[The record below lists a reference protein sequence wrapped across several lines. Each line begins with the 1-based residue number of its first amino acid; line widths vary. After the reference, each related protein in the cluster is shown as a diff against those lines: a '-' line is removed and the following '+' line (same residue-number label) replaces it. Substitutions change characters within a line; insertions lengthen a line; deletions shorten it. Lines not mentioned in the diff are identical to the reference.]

1 MSEKRV
7 KLNQI
12 VKNQLPS
19 YVREDFP
26 LVGDFLSQYYLGQ
39 EYQGGP
45 IDLIQNIDSY
55 IKLNESANN
64 VKTTTTSK
72 TVGISSDIIFVANT
86 NGFPDQNGLLKIND
100 EIITYESKTDIS
112 FVNCSR
118 GFSGITSF
126 TNPSDPEDLV
136 FSSSLTTNHEKDTVV
151 ENLSVLFLDEFL
163 KKTKNQFLYGF
174 QKDLSTNLNQ
184 AQFLRQSKD
193 FYSTRGTDDSFK
205 ILFGALYGEHASII
219 RPIDNVISPSNAN
232 YRVTKDIIVEPV
244 EGDPENLLNKTLF
257 QDLFENVSKAYAP
270 ISNIEKISVGILTN
284 TYYKISLDGSF
295 NQGDG
300 STELL
305 YGNFSEHAK
314 TKIIGQV
321 GIAQTFLDV
330 DSTLGFPNSGTLTF
344 AYENGSIGVCTYAQK
359 TINQFLGIN
368 TTGITATISD
378 NTFIDQNTFAY
389 AEDNG
394 VQDGIKLKIR
404 SVLNNLDLPIETY
417 YQLSGSKVKI
427 KSLGKIADGF
437 KENGWLFNTAQS
449 YVVKNLSIV
458 DSVNNTFKLV
468 TQDVNILRIGDK
480 ITTHETQASGAQWG
494 DKITDGFDPVSNK
507 IYTVTDVFDENTCL
521 ITGTGISDPT
531 KVTKVTRRISKID
544 SDLHPD
550 LNQFTANIQNVYLK
564 PDIGL
569 VRGVPYYGPSHQ
581 HKGKSMVGAQHVPFP
596 HDFII
601 PDPNSNKVLVA
612 SSSLPFTGV
621 TKLNPKL
628 QKFTFSGTYDLNDEE
643 IKITDQVDHNYFTGD
658 KVYYTPEKTKITNT
672 LPDGTE
678 VVQEFIASQLF
689 DEGLYFIKRVN
700 GNTVKFAKSQSDIN
714 GNNFVKVKTP
724 NGVDNVTITSNDI
737 EKFEYQGKKIETQ
750 KLFREF
756 KTPINDGVSYPTTSG
771 YTGLLVNGVE
781 VLNYKSKNSVFY
793 GQLNSIDVVK
803 GGENY
808 DVINPPVL
816 SITDS
821 VGTAATGK
829 CSVKGSFKEI
839 KILESGFD
847 YIEDPVIK
855 ITGGNGIGANAVPK
869 LSIVPHE
876 SVFNADG
883 VGLGTVNIGVVTATT
898 AGVNTSSIGF
908 STYHRFRQGERVV
921 YDTLGGIPLVGL
933 TTDSTYYVNSV
944 SEYTIKLH
952 KTYSDSVTG
961 INTISISNFGNGVQ
975 SFKSLNG
982 KAIVSSIALLDN
994 GVGYENKERTCN
1006 SIGINTALDSIN
1018 IPDHGFQTGETL
1030 RYSVDGTTIDGLVT
1044 TIDYLVSIVDEDN
1057 FKLAAAGVGTT
1068 SKDFYLKTNQ
1078 FQELRSVGL
1087 GTHKFNYPPISV
1099 EIIGK
1104 VGLSSV
1110 AGKTY
1115 DAVLQ
1120 PLVRGEITSVN
1131 LTNNGVGYGAS
1142 EIINFDRKPDINLN
1156 SGRNAVLTP
1165 VVANGRIVDVSVSFG
1180 GTDYNSPPDLVVLGI
1195 GSDAKLT
1202 PELNSAGNIVS
1213 VNIQSGGIGY
1223 GVSSTFIRID
1233 PAGKGF
1239 KGDPVLQSWTI
1250 NEIKKNELNLNDDD
1264 VFISSPVNSE
1274 YGLQCSY
1281 AYAPRNLRQISYA
1294 SDADGNILYGKKDL
1308 KIVNGVESDS
1318 DSHSPILGY
1327 AYDGNPI
1334 YGPFGF
1340 VNKTGGNI
1348 VQLES
1353 GYSEEANKKSNRPP
1367 TSIFPPEF
1375 FIEDF
1380 TYNPSD
1386 NDAVLDENNGRF
1398 CITPEFPKGTYAY
1411 FATFDTTPASDGIFK
1426 NFKKPKFPYLIGD
1439 SFKSQPN
1446 NFNFNRLSNQDNY
1459 DLEKS
1464 NCVRNTYPYSFNKDF
1479 SGYDYILQ
1487 SNQFVTQD
1495 STINFA
1501 EKGGVDR
1508 VGILSAGRNYQV
1520 NDKLVFDDSITSSF
1534 NASGKVSRIKGPDI
1548 SEISVVTTTKE
1559 NIEFFPDSKNTFV
1572 GIATT
1577 SINLQNNTIVNV
1589 GSLSTTTTSLQ
1600 GSYAIGI
1607 TSDRLILSQ
1616 GIGTAAATGVVTFF
1630 PVVGDLRRIKEND
1643 RFKVGIGTEVIKVLN
1658 VDRRLARI
1666 RVLRSQ
1672 SGIATNIGISHTA
1685 STILEEIPRTF
1696 KITTGFT
1703 TSVDLKENR
1712 EYYFDPEEAVGFGTT
1727 SGVGVG
1733 TFRSFSNPGAGIT
1746 GIFIP
1751 SQSLYIPGH
1760 GLKTGDVVTYQ
1771 TTGTALKVKFKS
1783 TVPTVNSTLFVDSP
1797 LFVANQATNF
1807 IGLSTVRIGLGST
1820 GFVGIGSTLAGA
1832 ELVYFLD
1839 AGAGDIHSLKTKF
1852 DNVITGQIQKNQ
1864 VSVVGTA
1871 THGLKNNDTVFIDV
1885 NPGLTTTVTVKY
1897 NVSNRKVVFNPLSY
1911 NDSGITSATS
1921 LTGIPNTINISDH
1934 GLTTGQKVI
1943 HTFSGSESSLV
1954 NDKEYYVYVVDSDKI
1969 SLVENKYEVK
1979 KLKPDFVK
1987 VAITTAGT
1995 LSPVNPPVK
2004 FYRDSTV
2011 NFDLSDSSLSY
2022 VQSSTSY
2029 PAFKFEL
2036 YKDVNLSQNYETSG
2050 KTDTFEVTRTGTTGV
2065 TSNAKLTL
2073 KVDKNTPKLLYYKL
2087 VAVNSD
2093 DNTNENKE
2101 IVVDNEIDLNNQLII
2116 KNSEYNGQFN
2126 IVSTGNT
2133 TFIYDI
2139 SSIPEST
2146 SYTSSSSK
2154 LKYSTISTTAYGGI
2168 DQLFL
2173 TDRGG
2178 GYLSIPGITT
2188 ITSDVG
2194 DGAIIE
2200 TFSSTIGK
2208 VSKTTLENIGFDY
2221 PSDPTLRPDVLFPQV
2236 LRITPLT
2243 GFRSIGITSLGVG
2256 YIQDPNLVVIDGV
2269 TKKQI
2274 TDVDLRFK
2282 PDELFVEILENSES
2296 MNASTPTIIPT
2307 GNSNG
2312 IRVSNLTYTATDN
2325 SVTATIKNSFSGV
2338 VGFSGTFIDPFPFT
2352 VGDKVLVENAS
2363 VGVGSTASGFNSAN
2377 YDFARFEI
2385 IEVTPNYGGI
2395 GTVKY
2400 SMNDYLTK
2408 NVDFPGVFDSVN
2420 SVTTLIPDKWFPQ
2433 FDIKLQPNEFRK
2445 GDDVESVDSTG
2456 TKITGTVFDWNNS
2469 SKYLTVESSREFE
2482 NSQLIEQVRFRG
2494 ERVGNKTYSSPT
2506 GAKGLIKEIVKFGSH
2521 YDLDY
2526 FSEVEN
2532 GWEYKTGFL
2541 NDELQRVHDN
2551 DYYQA
2556 FSYSIKSKVQIKEW
2570 ENTVS
2575 SLNHTAGFKKF
2586 SDLQIESDQLSSSSN
2601 KLSNIDPSKSVVTTL
2616 VDLIGVESIHR
2627 EYNFDLATENYL
2639 VGLTKPLSDEINF
2652 SSRLITDFAES
2663 VSNRVVQIDDFS
2675 NIFNNNPRTTRY
2687 ADVYRNKLSDGRTQM
2702 FFALV
2707 SDRLFTGERQITI
2720 VNTLHD
2726 TGRGQTMLNQYGDI
2740 DTVLDLGSFDYVIDG
2755 NESVLRYFPNKFKL
2769 NNYNVV
2775 LWSYQ
2780 IDAQKLGISTDTV
2793 SCGSTTLPAAPA
2805 NPTTGLNGSLIS
2817 IATTAVT
2824 IAGGAAGTVFTLGGI
2839 GTNISGHR
2847 SAKVLVSVEA
2857 GGGTLNGSVE
2867 YDQVNLI
2874 HDGTNVGFQEF
2885 GQLTIHSVDAYSS
2898 TGNIGTY
2905 FPFMDGDD
2913 LVLSYTPNAGMTT
2926 AHINAL
2932 AIGIA
2937 TEGYIG
2943 IGSYDFSY
2951 AEMSAQSTGIS
2962 SSATPIPVGIASY
2975 SNEYDAAYCIVQI
2988 ADVLNGSYEL
2998 AEVVMIDDF
3007 DGSDP
3012 ENIMLT
3018 EFGNV
3023 KVGTA
3028 FAGLG
3033 TISARRTGSDSDITE
3048 LTFVPNAGIGVSI
3061 TTFLNALRPEENNTL
3076 LPAEATREVG
3086 GESVKDLQNASLE
3099 SGFAIYEG
3107 TDIAIKR
3114 QFALE
3119 NNGNPIFKKPYDG
3132 SSSQIVDLTNNTITL
3147 PNHFFTSGQK
3157 VNYSPGA
3164 GTSIGIDTAPFSMPE
3179 SVFIIKKGEDKV
3191 QLALTAQNALKEIAL
3206 PVGLSTVGIG
3216 TSHTF
3221 TAIDPNQKV
3230 LVAIDNAIQ
3239 SPVAGTS
3246 VTTTLDKSTTIGDD
3260 VIHFTGITSFFGAD
3274 YVRVGSGVTAE
3285 IMKIVSVGIGTTNA
3299 IKVRRGWLGTTIR
3312 ARESGALVEKIR
3324 GNYNII
3330 ENEINFTEAPPGKN
3344 PIGSTTNPPDERDFV
3359 GITTSSSFQG
3369 RVFTRSGVRNGTE
3382 ETYADNYL
3390 FDDISQGFNGQ
3401 TKVFDLTHSN
3411 GTSIT
3416 GVSTNN
3422 ALVLIN
3428 GILQAPGSNGDFTLS
3443 QPSGTQLTWTG
3454 SASSVARD
3462 PNNASIPVGGLIVSV
3477 GSTRGFGY
3485 QPLVSAGGT
3494 VVVSSA
3500 GTISSVSI
3508 GNTGSGYR
3516 AGIQTVVNVAIQT
3529 ERFGGSGVVSIGT
3542 AAISDGHITSVAI
3555 TTDRVFYIP
3564 RDITNVG
3571 YTSITGL
3578 TTVTTS
3584 SAHGLIVGN
3593 EIVLSGIALTC
3604 DYAPAV
3610 GVQSAI
3616 YHSASGIMTVTT
3628 SSAHGLSITGKSS
3641 DVLLN
3646 DLGMSSS
3653 SNGSTPTH
3661 TFPRSGDD
3669 SFCGVSVAGVASVTQ
3684 FSINIGSGVTLSN
3697 YISGGTVQPVLI
3709 SPRANN
3715 NSASKQDPAFDGST
3729 VLRILNS
3736 TQFEVNTGIS
3746 TRAHNYARCGKVNQL
3761 MKVVID
3767 KPLSYSDIP
3776 LVYSGNSPGVGG
3788 TEARADVVV
3797 SQGSTVVNFKISNLG
3812 YGYGVNHILTL
3823 PRSNDTNF
3831 SAVGIPTTSSFTP
3844 AQELEITVNEVD
3856 SDQFTGWAV
3865 GQIQVL
3871 DNFSNLFDGSRR
3883 TFPITVS
3890 GEALSI
3896 QSRPGSL
3903 VKVEDTL
3910 FVFVNDILQIPGESY
3925 SFPGG
3930 ATITFDE
3937 PPKAEDSLKILF
3949 YRGTGGADVVDRDVI
3964 ATVKV
3969 GDTLTL
3975 GYHED
3980 LDQKDWLQ
3988 ENERSVVEI
3997 TSSNSVDT
4005 NPYDGP
4011 GVFEDTRE
4019 KRPITWTRQT
4029 EDLFIEGK
4037 LVDKS
4042 RELYDGRIFPSTH
4055 MIQSVGVGTTVVY
4068 VSNLRPYFN
4077 PKNENL
4083 VSTDFQKDIVI
4094 FNNAERVAA
4103 AATAVVSS
4111 AGTITS
4117 VVISDGGKGYVSA
4130 PSVTIQNPVGLG
4142 TTSRAEATATLS
4154 GGSVSAITVGV
4165 QSGIGYT
4172 SANPPV
4178 VLIAAEPTVI
4188 ESNTVVSFAGDSGV
4202 ISGVGTTTIDS
4213 VSNPCIILDLV
4224 IPYDSDLRNSN
4235 ITQGTTSGIVTSG
4248 LQVNDFFVIK
4258 NSNVGTAMSSL
4269 DYNDGSVVGIGST
4282 RLDNVYRVAA
4292 VNYDHVTDAVGF
4304 GQTTVTQVT
4313 VSVANTSGLVG
4324 LANSEY
4330 YGDYSYGKLILSER
4344 NVSRAYTVN
4353 TSAGIAGI
4361 ETGVI
4366 INRKTSLKVGSYTT

>member
-1 MSEKRV
+1 
-7 KLNQI
+7 
-12 VKNQLPS
+12 
-19 YVREDFP
+19 
-26 LVGDFLSQYYLGQ
+26 
-39 EYQGGP
+39 
-45 IDLIQNIDSY
+45 
-55 IKLNESANN
+55 
-64 VKTTTTSK
+64 
-72 TVGISSDIIFVANT
+72 
-86 NGFPDQNGLLKIND
+86 
-100 EIITYESKTDIS
+100 
-112 FVNCSR
+112 
-118 GFSGITSF
+118 
-126 TNPSDPEDLV
+126 
-136 FSSSLTTNHEKDTVV
+136 
-151 ENLSVLFLDEFL
+151 
-163 KKTKNQFLYGF
+163 
-174 QKDLSTNLNQ
+174 
-184 AQFLRQSKD
+184 
-193 FYSTRGTDDSFK
+193 
-205 ILFGALYGEHASII
+205 
-219 RPIDNVISPSNAN
+219 
-232 YRVTKDIIVEPV
+232 
-244 EGDPENLLNKTLF
+244 
-257 QDLFENVSKAYAP
+257 
-270 ISNIEKISVGILTN
+270 
-284 TYYKISLDGSF
+284 
-295 NQGDG
+295 
-300 STELL
+300 
-305 YGNFSEHAK
+305 
-314 TKIIGQV
+314 
-321 GIAQTFLDV
+321 
-330 DSTLGFPNSGTLTF
+330 
-344 AYENGSIGVCTYAQK
+344 
-359 TINQFLGIN
+359 
-368 TTGITATISD
+368 
-378 NTFIDQNTFAY
+378 
-389 AEDNG
+389 
-394 VQDGIKLKIR
+394 
-404 SVLNNLDLPIETY
+404 
-417 YQLSGSKVKI
+417 
-427 KSLGKIADGF
+427 
-437 KENGWLFNTAQS
+437 
-449 YVVKNLSIV
+449 
-458 DSVNNTFKLV
+458 
-468 TQDVNILRIGDK
+468 
-480 ITTHETQASGAQWG
+480 
-494 DKITDGFDPVSNK
+494 
-507 IYTVTDVFDENTCL
+507 
-521 ITGTGISDPT
+521 
-531 KVTKVTRRISKID
+531 
-544 SDLHPD
+544 
-550 LNQFTANIQNVYLK
+550 
-564 PDIGL
+564 
-569 VRGVPYYGPSHQ
+569 
-581 HKGKSMVGAQHVPFP
+581 
-596 HDFII
+596 
-601 PDPNSNKVLVA
+601 
-612 SSSLPFTGV
+612 
-621 TKLNPKL
+621 
-628 QKFTFSGTYDLNDEE
+628 
-643 IKITDQVDHNYFTGD
+643 
-658 KVYYTPEKTKITNT
+658 
-672 LPDGTE
+672 
-678 VVQEFIASQLF
+678 
-689 DEGLYFIKRVN
+689 
-700 GNTVKFAKSQSDIN
+700 
-714 GNNFVKVKTP
+714 
-724 NGVDNVTITSNDI
+724 
-737 EKFEYQGKKIETQ
+737 
-750 KLFREF
+750 
-756 KTPINDGVSYPTTSG
+756 
-771 YTGLLVNGVE
+771 
-781 VLNYKSKNSVFY
+781 
-793 GQLNSIDVVK
+793 
-803 GGENY
+803 
-808 DVINPPVL
+808 
-816 SITDS
+816 
-821 VGTAATGK
+821 
-829 CSVKGSFKEI
+829 
-839 KILESGFD
+839 
-847 YIEDPVIK
+847 
-855 ITGGNGIGANAVPK
+855 
-869 LSIVPHE
+869 
-876 SVFNADG
+876 
-883 VGLGTVNIGVVTATT
+883 
-898 AGVNTSSIGF
+898 
-908 STYHRFRQGERVV
+908 
-921 YDTLGGIPLVGL
+921 
-933 TTDSTYYVNSV
+933 
-944 SEYTIKLH
+944 
-952 KTYSDSVTG
+952 
-961 INTISISNFGNGVQ
+961 
-975 SFKSLNG
+975 
-982 KAIVSSIALLDN
+982 
-994 GVGYENKERTCN
+994 
-1006 SIGINTALDSIN
+1006 
-1018 IPDHGFQTGETL
+1018 
-1030 RYSVDGTTIDGLVT
+1030 
-1044 TIDYLVSIVDEDN
+1044 
-1057 FKLAAAGVGTT
+1057 
-1068 SKDFYLKTNQ
+1068 
-1078 FQELRSVGL
+1078 
-1087 GTHKFNYPPISV
+1087 
-1099 EIIGK
+1099 
-1104 VGLSSV
+1104 
-1110 AGKTY
+1110 
-1115 DAVLQ
+1115 
-1120 PLVRGEITSVN
+1120 
-1131 LTNNGVGYGAS
+1131 
-1142 EIINFDRKPDINLN
+1142 
-1156 SGRNAVLTP
+1156 
-1165 VVANGRIVDVSVSFG
+1165 
-1180 GTDYNSPPDLVVLGI
+1180 
-1195 GSDAKLT
+1195 
-1202 PELNSAGNIVS
+1202 
-1213 VNIQSGGIGY
+1213 
-1223 GVSSTFIRID
+1223 
-1233 PAGKGF
+1233 
-1239 KGDPVLQSWTI
+1239 
-1250 NEIKKNELNLNDDD
+1250 
-1264 VFISSPVNSE
+1264 
-1274 YGLQCSY
+1274 
-1281 AYAPRNLRQISYA
+1281 
-1294 SDADGNILYGKKDL
+1294 
-1308 KIVNGVESDS
+1308 
-1318 DSHSPILGY
+1318 
-1327 AYDGNPI
+1327 
-1334 YGPFGF
+1334 
-1340 VNKTGGNI
+1340 
-1348 VQLES
+1348 
-1353 GYSEEANKKSNRPP
+1353 
-1367 TSIFPPEF
+1367 
-1375 FIEDF
+1375 
-1380 TYNPSD
+1380 
-1386 NDAVLDENNGRF
+1386 
-1398 CITPEFPKGTYAY
+1398 
-1411 FATFDTTPASDGIFK
+1411 
-1426 NFKKPKFPYLIGD
+1426 
-1439 SFKSQPN
+1439 
-1446 NFNFNRLSNQDNY
+1446 
-1459 DLEKS
+1459 
-1464 NCVRNTYPYSFNKDF
+1464 
-1479 SGYDYILQ
+1479 
-1487 SNQFVTQD
+1487 
-1495 STINFA
+1495 
-1501 EKGGVDR
+1501 
-1508 VGILSAGRNYQV
+1508 
-1520 NDKLVFDDSITSSF
+1520 
-1534 NASGKVSRIKGPDI
+1534 
-1548 SEISVVTTTKE
+1548 
-1559 NIEFFPDSKNTFV
+1559 
-1572 GIATT
+1572 
-1577 SINLQNNTIVNV
+1577 
-1589 GSLSTTTTSLQ
+1589 
-1600 GSYAIGI
+1600 
-1607 TSDRLILSQ
+1607 
-1616 GIGTAAATGVVTFF
+1616 
-1630 PVVGDLRRIKEND
+1630 
-1643 RFKVGIGTEVIKVLN
+1643 
-1658 VDRRLARI
+1658 
-1666 RVLRSQ
+1666 
-1672 SGIATNIGISHTA
+1672 
-1685 STILEEIPRTF
+1685 
-1696 KITTGFT
+1696 
-1703 TSVDLKENR
+1703 
-1712 EYYFDPEEAVGFGTT
+1712 
-1727 SGVGVG
+1727 
-1733 TFRSFSNPGAGIT
+1733 
-1746 GIFIP
+1746 
-1751 SQSLYIPGH
+1751 
-1760 GLKTGDVVTYQ
+1760 
-1771 TTGTALKVKFKS
+1771 
-1783 TVPTVNSTLFVDSP
+1783 
-1797 LFVANQATNF
+1797 
-1807 IGLSTVRIGLGST
+1807 
-1820 GFVGIGSTLAGA
+1820 
-1832 ELVYFLD
+1832 
-1839 AGAGDIHSLKTKF
+1839 
-1852 DNVITGQIQKNQ
+1852 
-1864 VSVVGTA
+1864 
-1871 THGLKNNDTVFIDV
+1871 
-1885 NPGLTTTVTVKY
+1885 
-1897 NVSNRKVVFNPLSY
+1897 
-1911 NDSGITSATS
+1911 
-1921 LTGIPNTINISDH
+1921 
-1934 GLTTGQKVI
+1934 
-1943 HTFSGSESSLV
+1943 
-1954 NDKEYYVYVVDSDKI
+1954 
-1969 SLVENKYEVK
+1969 
-1979 KLKPDFVK
+1979 
-1987 VAITTAGT
+1987 
-1995 LSPVNPPVK
+1995 
-2004 FYRDSTV
+2004 
-2011 NFDLSDSSLSY
+2011 
-2022 VQSSTSY
+2022 
-2029 PAFKFEL
+2029 
-2036 YKDVNLSQNYETSG
+2036 
-2050 KTDTFEVTRTGTTGV
+2050 
-2065 TSNAKLTL
+2065 
-2073 KVDKNTPKLLYYKL
+2073 
-2087 VAVNSD
+2087 
-2093 DNTNENKE
+2093 
-2101 IVVDNEIDLNNQLII
+2101 
-2116 KNSEYNGQFN
+2116 
-2126 IVSTGNT
+2126 
-2133 TFIYDI
+2133 
-2139 SSIPEST
+2139 
-2146 SYTSSSSK
+2146 
-2154 LKYSTISTTAYGGI
+2154 
-2168 DQLFL
+2168 
-2173 TDRGG
+2173 
-2178 GYLSIPGITT
+2178 
-2188 ITSDVG
+2188 
-2194 DGAIIE
+2194 
-2200 TFSSTIGK
+2200 
-2208 VSKTTLENIGFDY
+2208 
-2221 PSDPTLRPDVLFPQV
+2221 
-2236 LRITPLT
+2236 
-2243 GFRSIGITSLGVG
+2243 
-2256 YIQDPNLVVIDGV
+2256 
-2269 TKKQI
+2269 
-2274 TDVDLRFK
+2274 
-2282 PDELFVEILENSES
+2282 
-2296 MNASTPTIIPT
+2296 
-2307 GNSNG
+2307 
-2312 IRVSNLTYTATDN
+2312 
-2325 SVTATIKNSFSGV
+2325 
-2338 VGFSGTFIDPFPFT
+2338 
-2352 VGDKVLVENAS
+2352 
-2363 VGVGSTASGFNSAN
+2363 
-2377 YDFARFEI
+2377 
-2385 IEVTPNYGGI
+2385 
-2395 GTVKY
+2395 
-2400 SMNDYLTK
+2400 
-2408 NVDFPGVFDSVN
+2408 
-2420 SVTTLIPDKWFPQ
+2420 
-2433 FDIKLQPNEFRK
+2433 
-2445 GDDVESVDSTG
+2445 
-2456 TKITGTVFDWNNS
+2456 
-2469 SKYLTVESSREFE
+2469 
-2482 NSQLIEQVRFRG
+2482 
-2494 ERVGNKTYSSPT
+2494 
-2506 GAKGLIKEIVKFGSH
+2506 
-2521 YDLDY
+2521 
-2526 FSEVEN
+2526 
-2532 GWEYKTGFL
+2532 
-2541 NDELQRVHDN
+2541 
-2551 DYYQA
+2551 
-2556 FSYSIKSKVQIKEW
+2556 
-2570 ENTVS
+2570 
-2575 SLNHTAGFKKF
+2575 
-2586 SDLQIESDQLSSSSN
+2586 
-2601 KLSNIDPSKSVVTTL
+2601 
-2616 VDLIGVESIHR
+2616 
-2627 EYNFDLATENYL
+2627 
-2639 VGLTKPLSDEINF
+2639 
-2652 SSRLITDFAES
+2652 
-2663 VSNRVVQIDDFS
+2663 
-2675 NIFNNNPRTTRY
+2675 
-2687 ADVYRNKLSDGRTQM
+2687 
-2702 FFALV
+2702 
-2707 SDRLFTGERQITI
+2707 
-2720 VNTLHD
+2720 
-2726 TGRGQTMLNQYGDI
+2726 
-2740 DTVLDLGSFDYVIDG
+2740 
-2755 NESVLRYFPNKFKL
+2755 
-2769 NNYNVV
+2769 
-2775 LWSYQ
+2775 
-2780 IDAQKLGISTDTV
+2780 
-2793 SCGSTTLPAAPA
+2793 
-2805 NPTTGLNGSLIS
+2805 
-2817 IATTAVT
+2817 
-2824 IAGGAAGTVFTLGGI
+2824 
-2839 GTNISGHR
+2839 
-2847 SAKVLVSVEA
+2847 
-2857 GGGTLNGSVE
+2857 
-2867 YDQVNLI
+2867 
-2874 HDGTNVGFQEF
+2874 
-2885 GQLTIHSVDAYSS
+2885 
-2898 TGNIGTY
+2898 
-2905 FPFMDGDD
+2905 
-2913 LVLSYTPNAGMTT
+2913 
-2926 AHINAL
+2926 
-2932 AIGIA
+2932 
-2937 TEGYIG
+2937 
-2943 IGSYDFSY
+2943 
-2951 AEMSAQSTGIS
+2951 MSAQSTGIS